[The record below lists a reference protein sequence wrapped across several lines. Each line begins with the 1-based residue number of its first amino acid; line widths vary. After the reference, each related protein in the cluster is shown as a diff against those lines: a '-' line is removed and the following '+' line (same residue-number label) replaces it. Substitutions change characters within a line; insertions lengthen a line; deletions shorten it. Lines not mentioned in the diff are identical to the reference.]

1 MSLPDFSLSGKTA
14 LVIGAGSMRGIGREI
29 ALTFAEAGAD
39 VAVSGFNTSSPHSDL
54 DGTAQ
59 AIIKL
64 GRRTLAMRTDATKE
78 TEVNALM
85 DAVVKEFGTIDI
97 LVNNAGASAHETLL
111 NTTEELWDR
120 SMNLNL
126 KSAYL
131 GCRAAAKI
139 MTENKT
145 GNIINMASIGGLKT
159 GSACVYG
166 IAKAGVITLTEWL
179 ANELAPYNIR
189 VNCLAPGPIDTDIG
203 LNRIGRPPWEVANGT
218 YEQMIQRGETPLGG
232 KGKTSDVASAALFL
246 ASNASRFVT
255 GEMIVIDGGMV
266 LV

>member
-1 MSLPDFSLSGKTA
+1 MSLPDFTLDGKVA
-14 LVIGAGSMRGIGREI
+14 LIIGAGSIRGIGREI

-39 VAVSGFNTSSPHSDL
+39 VAISGFSTKSPTSDL

-59 AIIKL
+59 AITNL
-64 GRRTLAMRTDATKE
+64 GRRTLVMRTDATKE
-78 TEVNALM
+78 GEVNTLV

-111 NTTEELWDR
+111 KTTEELWDKA
-120 SMNLNL
+120 MNINL

-131 GCRAAAKI
+131 GCRAAARV
-139 MTENKT
+139 MTEKNT

-166 IAKAGVITLTEWL
+166 IAKAGVITLTEWI
-179 ANELAPYNIR
+179 AHELAPYSIR

-203 LNRIGRPPWEVANGT
+203 LNRIGRPPWEVANGK
-218 YEQMIQRGETPLGG
+218 YEEMIQKGETPLGG
-232 KGKTSDVASAALFL
+232 KGKTSDVAYAALFL
-246 ASNASRFVT
+246 ASNASRFIT
-255 GEMIVIDGGMV
+255 GDTIIIDGGMV